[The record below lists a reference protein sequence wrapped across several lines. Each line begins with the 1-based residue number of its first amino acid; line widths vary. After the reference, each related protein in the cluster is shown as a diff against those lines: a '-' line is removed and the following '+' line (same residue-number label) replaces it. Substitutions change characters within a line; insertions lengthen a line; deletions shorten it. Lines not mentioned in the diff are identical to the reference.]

1 MDIVRSFNMLKRILW
16 GVAGIVGLLLV
27 FFVLGAIIAGLDHD
41 EEASEK
47 FLIPGNEYADMTRDE
62 FAERR
67 AGRRNQP

>member
-1 MDIVRSFNMLKRILW
+1 MLKRILW

-47 FLIPGNEYADMTRDE
+47 FLIPGNEV
-62 FAERR
+62 RR
-67 AGRRNQP
+67 YDKR